1 MANLHF
7 PRTWKSEGLSVQSM
21 AQHDGSADPV
31 VRELLQNCLDAAR
44 KAGRATRESPL
55 RVAFS
60 INEWQVEDLPGIA
73 AYRSAFEA
81 ARREEPAERATPAAE
96 EAIRRIQKALNR
108 EWTRVL
114 FCTDNGHGLNRDRM
128 RAILSEARGDKG
140 GDRQLAGS
148 YGLGHLTAFSASD
161 LRYVLYGGLS
171 NEGLCVSGHAI
182 LASHFDADAGLHR
195 AGEGFWTD
203 DPELDLH
210 SCDFPNE
217 VPPLLEV
224 EMDEI
229 ASEDVGGTG
238 TVVCITGFNH
248 FRENSERAAVNEIL
262 RVAATNFVAAIARG
276 EMELEVLA
284 ESNDLQ
290 ERLDRKTLQDRLEA
304 HSGQK
309 RSRRGSGGG
318 WLPGAQAFAA
328 WRTLQQGRRLD
339 QTDAGVEVLVRP
351 VPDQPGAG
359 GRVNV
364 FRNGMWI
371 TNNAPELQPG
381 SFVST
386 RPFDAVVL
394 LEEGHLFDLVRASE
408 GPEHRGIDLKR
419 LSKAR
424 RRTLVADLKQ
434 LGQRLRKEAGEAAAT
449 DRFRPPGFAVF
460 RGSDLRKAERLRPLR
475 HRASNGQEERSAP
488 RPGPRQGPQ
497 PVPGEPNPRNPKPGR
512 ALSTRAACR
521 PLPNRDGLV
530 DRVAVDLEVRDDRL
544 TQASEL
550 GFRLRQDSGSDASCE
565 QPFPPVWL
573 DLRSIEIVDAAA
585 AAGDEKT
592 PIGPSNG
599 SVKELS
605 LPVGVS
611 RVIVNL
617 GEPLADTRGL
627 QVDVVHR
634 KGERVTASQEAP

>member
-1 MANLHF
+1 MADLHF

-31 VRELLQNCLDAAR
+31 VRELLQNCLDAGR
-44 KAGRATRESPL
+44 KAGRATRDSPL
-55 RVAFS
+55 RVAFT
-60 INEWQVEDLPGIA
+60 IQEWRVEDFPGIA
-73 AYRSAFEA
+73 AYRRAFAA
-81 ARREEPAERATPAAE
+81 ARKEELADQATPAAA
-96 EAIRRIQKALNR
+96 EAIRRIQKALGR

-140 GDRQLAGS
+140 GDPQLAGS
-148 YGLGHLTAFSASD
+148 YGLGHLTAFAASD

-171 NEGLCVSGHAI
+171 REGRCVSGHAI

-210 SCDFPNE
+210 SCDFPSE
-217 VPPLLEV
+217 VPALLEV

-229 ASEDVGGTG
+229 AGEGERGTG
-238 TVVCITGFNH
+238 TVVCIAGFND
-248 FRENSERAAVNEIL
+248 FRENDEEAAVNEIL
-262 RVAATNFVAAIARG
+262 RVAASNFGAAIARG

-284 ESNDLQ
+284 ESSDLE
-290 ERLDRKTLQDRLEA
+290 ERLDRRTLRERLEA
-304 HSGQK
+304 HSHQQ

-328 WRTLQQGRRLD
+328 WRTLEQGTRLD
-339 QTDAGVEVLVRP
+339 NTEAGVELLVRP
-351 VPDQPGAG
+351 VTDQPGAG
-359 GRVNV
+359 SRVNV

-381 SFVST
+381 SFVGA

-424 RRTLVADLKQ
+424 HRALVADLKHVA
-434 LGQRLRKEAGEAAAT
+434 QRLRDEAGESADI

-460 RGSDLRKAERLRPLR
+460 KGSDLRRAERLRPLR
-475 HRASNGQEERSAP
+475 HRASDGQDEPRAP

-497 PVPGEPNPRNPKPGR
+497 PGPGEPSSSYPKPGR
-512 ALSTRAACR
+512 ALSMRAACR
-521 PLPNRDGLV
+521 PLPNGDGLV
-530 DRVAVDLEVRDDRL
+530 DRVAVDLEVRDGRL
-544 TQASEL
+544 TQTSEL

-573 DLRSIEIVDAAA
+573 DLSSIEIVDAGAV
-585 AAGDEKT
+585 GGEKGQ
-592 PIGPSNG
+592 IGPSNG
-599 SVKELS
+599 SAKELS

-617 GEPLADTRGL
+617 GVPLADTRGL
-627 QVDVVHR
+627 QVDLVHR
-634 KGERVTASQEAP
+634 KAEGASLSQKEP

>member
-1 MANLHF
+1 MADLYF

-55 RVAFS
+55 RVAFT
-60 INEWQVEDLPGIA
+60 INEWRVEDLPGIA
-73 AYRSAFEA
+73 AYRRAFEA
-81 ARREEPAERATPAAE
+81 ARRKEPADLATPAAA
-96 EAIRRIQKALNR
+96 EAIRRIQKALDR
-108 EWTRVL
+108 EWTRIL

-140 GDRQLAGS
+140 GDRHLAGS

-161 LRYVLYGGLS
+161 LRYVLYGGRS
-171 NEGLCVSGHAI
+171 SEGLCVSGHAI
-182 LASHFDADAGLHR
+182 LASHFDEDASLHR

-210 SCDFPNE
+210 SCNFPND

-224 EMDEI
+224 EMDEV
-229 ASEDVGGTG
+229 ANEGTG
-238 TVVCITGFNH
+238 TVVCISGFNC
-248 FRENSERAAVNEIL
+248 FRENDEEAAVNEIL
-262 RVAATNFVAAIARG
+262 RVAAANFVAAIAEG

-284 ESNDLQ
+284 ESCGLE
-290 ERLDRKTLQDRLEA
+290 ERLDRSTLQDRLKT
-304 HSGQK
+304 HSGQQ

-328 WRTLQQGRRLD
+328 WRTLQEGRRLD
-339 QTDAGVEVLVRP
+339 DTETGVEVLLRP
-351 VPDQPGAG
+351 VTDQPAAG
-359 GRVNV
+359 SRVNV

-381 SFVST
+381 SFVGA

-394 LEEGHLFDLVRASE
+394 LEEGGLFDLVRAAE

-424 RRTLVADLKQ
+424 RRTLVAGLKQ
-434 LGQRLRKEAGEAAAT
+434 LAFRLRREAGEAASA
-449 DRFRPPGFAVF
+449 DRYRPPGFAEF
-460 RGSDLRKAERLRPLR
+460 KGRDLRKAERLRPLR
-475 HRASNGQEERSAP
+475 HRAGNGQEESQVP
-488 RPGPRQGPQ
+488 RPSLGQGPQ
-497 PVPGEPNPRNPKPGR
+497 PGPGEPNPRSPRPGR
-512 ALSTRAACR
+512 ALSMRAACR
-521 PLPNRDGLV
+521 ALPNGDGLV
-530 DRVAVDLEVRDDRL
+530 DRLAVDLEVCDKRL
-544 TQASEL
+544 TEASEI

-573 DLRSIEIVDAAA
+573 DLRSVEIGDSVA
-585 AAGDEKT
+585 AAGTEEVVK
-592 PIGPSNG
+592 GPSNG
-599 SVKELS
+599 SVKELA
-605 LPVGVS
+605 LPVSVS
-611 RVIVNL
+611 RIIVNL
-617 GEPLADTRGL
+617 GVPIADTRGL
-627 QVDVVHR
+627 RVDLVHR
-634 KGERVTASQEAP
+634 KAEREVASQEEP